1 MDVCCERIA
10 GLLRQGGQSSPRS
23 LAKFV
28 ERADLAR
35 STVMP
40 HLKHLENQTL
50 VVKEE
55 ILQGSPGSIR
65 SLRSNPF
72 RPSKEFRDG
81 FTDFIRVMEKDGNA
95 GSYIERFK
103 KVVLSWTSY
112 NNLDVKLKVNIKG
125 SSDTPTI
132 ADERVPNK
140 DELSRIVRMASP
152 RGRVS
157 IAMIAFSG
165 LRPESLGDYLG
176 TDGLRLGDFT
186 EASMGPDKITFE
198 KLPSVLVV
206 RRGLSKSRHQ
216 YFTLVGKEAATYIQ
230 EYLQERAKS
239 GEKLTPQ
246 SPLLGFDPRGVK
258 KNKFLRTNLVTRDIK
273 EAIVKAGF
281 SWRPYV
287 LRAYCDTGLI
297 IAESKGLISH
307 PYLQFLM
314 GHKGDMEARYSTNKG
329 RLPPTMIEEMKEAY
343 KRCEPLLSTKAESA
357 TEEQIKKTFTEQF
370 LLMSGYSKEEIEK
383 MNLDELSNEE
393 IQNIVRQKLLGVM
406 TNNGSRQKVIPLG
419 EVKSYIGQGY
429 EYVASLP
436 DAEAIVKMPF

>member
-1 MDVCCERIA
+1 
-10 GLLRQGGQSSPRS
+10 
-23 LAKFV
+23 
-28 ERADLAR
+28 
-35 STVMP
+35 MP
-40 HLKHLENQTL
+40 VGSKYKHLLEDQDVRRWYENLEAKSVITATVYLRTL
-50 VVKEE
+50 GLYCNLLKTTPKK
-55 ILQGSPGSIR
+55 ILAEA
-65 SLRSNPF
+65 
-72 RPSKEFRDG
+72 PSKEFRDG
-81 FTDFIRVMEKDGNA
+81 FTDFIRMMEKDGKA

-112 NNLDVKLKVNIKG
+112 NSLDVKLKVNIKG

-165 LRPESLGDYLG
+165 LRPESLGNYLG

-186 EASMGPDKITFE
+186 EASIGSDKITFE
-198 KLPSVLVV
+198 KLPGVSVV

-216 YFTLVGKEAATYIQ
+216 YFAFVGKEAVTYIQ
-230 EYLQERAKS
+230 EYLQERVKS
-239 GEKLTPQ
+239 GEKLTSQ

-258 KNKFLRTNLVTRDIK
+258 KNKFLRTTLVTRDIK
-273 EAIVKAGF
+273 GAIVKAGF

-287 LRAYCDTGLI
+287 LRAYCDTGMI
-297 IAESKGLISH
+297 IAESKGFISH

-329 RLPPTMIEEMKEAY
+329 RLPPTMIDEMREAY
-343 KRCEPLLSTKAESA
+343 KRCEPLLSTKEAESA
-357 TEEQIKKTFTEQF
+357 TEEQIKRTFNEQF
-370 LLMSGYSKEEIEK
+370 LSVAGYSKEELEK
-383 MNLDELSNEE
+383 MNLDEMSNEE
-393 IQNIVRQKLLGVM
+393 LQSLVRQKLAGM
-406 TNNGSRQKVIPLG
+406 MANNGSRQKVIPIQ
-419 EVKSYIGQGY
+419 EVRSYIGQGF

-436 DAEAIVKMPF
+436 NDEAIVKIPF

>member
-1 MDVCCERIA
+1 
-10 GLLRQGGQSSPRS
+10 
-23 LAKFV
+23 
-28 ERADLAR
+28 
-35 STVMP
+35 MP
-40 HLKHLENQTL
+40 IGSKYKHLLEDQDVRRWYENLEAKSVITATVYLRTL
-50 VVKEE
+50 GLYCDLLKTTPKAILKEA
-55 ILQGSPGSIR
+55 
-65 SLRSNPF
+65 
-72 RPSKEFRDG
+72 PSKRFRDG
-81 FTDFIRVMEKDGNA
+81 FTDFIRRMERDGKA

-103 KVVLSWTSY
+103 KVVISWASY

-132 ADERVPNK
+132 ANERVPSK
-140 DELSRIVRMASP
+140 DELSRILRMASP

-176 TDGLRLGDFT
+176 TDGIRLGDFT
-186 EASMGPDKITFE
+186 EAKISEKEIEFE
-198 KLPSVLVV
+198 KIPTILLV
-206 RRGLSKSRHQ
+206 RSALSKARHP
-216 YFTLVGKEAATYIQ
+216 YFTFVGSESITYIQ
-230 EYLQERAKS
+230 ECIQERVKS

-246 SPLLGFDPRGVK
+246 SPLLAFDPRGVR
-258 KNKFLRTNLVTRDIK
+258 KNSFLRTTLVTRDIK

-287 LRAYCDTGLI
+287 LRAYCDTGMI
-297 IAESKGLISH
+297 IAESKGLVSH
-307 PYLQFLM
+307 PYLQFMM
-314 GHKGDMEARYSTNKG
+314 GHKGDIEARYSTNKG
-329 RLPPTMIEEMKEAY
+329 RLPPTMIEEMREVY
-343 KRCEPLLSTKAESA
+343 KKCEPLLSTKAESA
-357 TEEQIKKTFTEQF
+357 TEEQIKKTFNEQF
-370 LLMSGYSKEEIEK
+370 LVMSGYSKEEIEN

-393 IQNIVRQKLLGVM
+393 LQNIVRQKLLGVM